1 MFQVARGKALFSRPK
16 NKDWYRPAEAN
27 MDILVVG
34 TERNL
39 QELSQ
44 RLGAAHRY
52 VHHPTRGTAA
62 SDVASADTIFD
73 FTPAKNPDD
82 LNVYHNGEG
91 FLFLN
96 TTTVTLG
103 RLLRNNTP
111 GKRKRVCGFNGLD
124 GFISHACVEISALD
138 EETKAE
144 VSGLLKKEK
153 IDWAFVDDRVGMVT
167 PRIICMIIN
176 EAFNTVHEGTAS
188 KSDIDLAMK
197 LGTNYPYGPFEWC
210 ARIGVASVYELLE
223 ALYLDTHDE
232 RFRISPLL
240 EKEYLAAQA
249 HVI

>member
-1 MFQVARGKALFSRPK
+1 
-16 NKDWYRPAEAN
+16 

-34 TERNL
+34 TERNF

-44 RLGAAHRY
+44 RLGGAHRW
-52 VHHPTRGTAA
+52 VRHPGRATAVI
-62 SDVASADTIFD
+62 DVASFDCIFD
-73 FTPAKNPDD
+73 FAPVKSPDD
-82 LNVYHNGEG
+82 LNVYNQGKG

-96 TTTVTLG
+96 TTMVTLG
-103 RLLRNNTP
+103 RLLLNNSL
-111 GKRKRVCGFNGLD
+111 GDRKLVCGFNGLD
-124 GFISHACVEISALD
+124 GFISHACLEISALH

-144 VSGLLKKEK
+144 VSSLLTKEK
-153 IDWAFVDDRVGMVT
+153 IEWSFVDDRVGMVT

-176 EAFNTVHEGTAS
+176 EAFNTVLEGTAS

-240 EKEYLAAQA
+240 EKEYLAAQT